1 MIFKQPMNEEKALQK
16 LAAMCAKAEHCTG
29 EALDKMRKWGL
40 DEAAQERV
48 INKLHALKYIDDER
62 YTRSFVHDKIE
73 YNHWGRRKIEQA
85 LWLKHVDSSVYTPV
99 LDEVSDDDYLAI
111 LRPLVKKKM
120 QEVKANSDYERAM
133 KTIKYAMSRG
143 FTIDLIRKCV
153 DQADEIDDAL

>member
-1 MIFKQPMNEEKALQK
+1 M
-16 LAAMCAKAEHCTG
+16 
-29 EALDKMRKWGL
+29 
-40 DEAAQERV
+40 
-48 INKLHALKYIDDER
+48 
-62 YTRSFVHDKIE
+62 
-73 YNHWGRRKIEQA
+73 
-85 LWLKHVDSSVYTPV
+85 

-143 FTIDLIRKCV
+143 FTIDLIRICV